1 MMLKRIASAVLVFA
15 SAAIPT
21 AALAQAGPDIADAIN
36 QGSRVEDARR
46 AQDSTAIGPQINED
60 SEIDG
65 EAGIYVLTVND
76 IFYVA
81 GGVGGGWQENPLRT
95 VDDAGGSG
103 FGNAVVTAGV
113 QTKLAEQFDF
123 GVTVTASGVEYFED
137 FAPSSRTIN
146 SSINIGMPIGGTPLY
161 VGASVFGGRSF
172 DSDFENGT
180 WFYGAN
186 AQLSAG
192 VPIGPNTLARA
203 TITGSRNESDV
214 AENNAWN
221 ATADLELTH
230 IITPEF
236 SLGAQARVT
245 RTWFDDFFEDV
256 TFVPRNDW
264 QYGGNINAVY
274 APTSWLSAQVS
285 AGYEQRDSGFFL
297 SSYDGFEATFS
308 LTARKRF

>member
-1 MMLKRIASAVLVFA
+1 MMLNRIASAALLFTC
-15 SAAIPT
+15 AAT
-21 AALAQAGPDIADAIN
+21 SQAAFAQAVPDITDAIN

-46 AQDSTAIGPQINED
+46 AQQDTAIGPQINED
-60 SEIDG
+60 AEIDG

-81 GGVGGGWQENPLRT
+81 GGIGGGWSENPLRT
-95 VDDAGGSG
+95 VDDEGSSG
-103 FGNAVVTAGV
+103 FGNAVITAGM

-123 GVTVTASGVEYFED
+123 GVSVTASGVEFIED

-146 SSINIGMPIGGTPLY
+146 SSINVGMPIGGTPIY
-161 VGASVFGGRSF
+161 VGASVYGGRSF
-172 DSDFENGT
+172 DGDFESGT

-186 AQLSAG
+186 AQVSAG
-192 VPIGPNTLARA
+192 IPIGPNTLARA
-203 TITGSRNESDV
+203 TITSGRSESDIT
-214 AENNAWN
+214 ENNAWN
-221 ATADLELTH
+221 ATASVELTQ
-230 IITPEF
+230 IITPEV

-256 TFVPRNDW
+256 TFVPRKDW
-264 QYGGNINAVY
+264 QYGGNVNAVY
-274 APTSWLSAQVS
+274 TPTPWLSAQVS

-297 SSYDGFEATFS
+297 SNYNGFEATFS